1 MLKEIRFSDHAKL
14 KIDLLRDRNV
24 AVSEVFTIDVVRSPD
39 KLEVAEE
46 DKRVAQ
52 KRLNE
57 KLVLRVVYREYESFI
72 LVITLYPGKRSR
84 YEKD

>member
-1 MLKEIRFSDHAKL
+1 MLKEIRFSDHARL

-24 AVSEVFTIDVVRSPD
+24 DISEALITEVVRSPD
-39 KLEVAEE
+39 KLEITEE
-46 DKRVAQ
+46 DKLIAQ

-57 KLVLRVVYREYESFI
+57 KLVLRVIYREYESFI
-72 LVITLYPGKRSR
+72 LIITLYPGKRSR

>member
-14 KIDLLRDRNV
+14 KINLLCDRSV
-24 AVSEVFTIDVVRSPD
+24 AVSEAFTIEVVRSPD
-39 KLEVAEE
+39 QLEIAEE
-46 DKRVAQ
+46 DKLIAQ

-72 LVITLYPGKRSR
+72 LIITLYPGMRSR